1 MELVRS
7 TPVTRSWKSTLTSLL
22 FALAMLGAGTFLF
35 YENRVITP
43 VIFLFLAI
51 VGMWAAVSNSY
62 TGDCPACGAVQ
73 KRLGGLHRCD
83 HCLAYGEVVKGAYR
97 ELESDRVLKTPMFA
111 ARVPEPCHMPKLCS
125 RCGLPAA
132 RFEKL
137 RIIRKEFAFD
147 LDVPHCE
154 LHTGGADL
162 ATERVQGKGGTEI
175 PVLKVA
181 SYRFYR
187 EFLKQNKSA
196 TG

>member
-7 TPVTRSWKSTLTSLL
+7 TPITRSWKSTLTALL
-22 FALAMLGAGTFLF
+22 FALVMLGAGIFLF
-35 YENRVITP
+35 YENRVITL
-43 VIFLFLAI
+43 VIFLLLALLG
-51 VGMWAAVSNSY
+51 VWAAVSSSY
-62 TGDCPACGAVQ
+62 TGDCPVCGAVQ

-83 HCLAYGEVVKGAYR
+83 HCLAYGEVVKKEYR
-97 ELESDRVLKTPMFA
+97 EIESDRVLKTPMFA
-111 ARVPEPCHMPKLCS
+111 APVPETCSMPKLCS

-162 ATERVQGKGGTEI
+162 ATERVRGKGGTEI

-187 EFLKQNKSA
+187 EFLKQNKLA
-196 TG
+196 PG